1 MFMFACQLIWGDD
14 RKNIYLC
21 GHTSEEEKML
31 IESLLV
37 GTAIAVPTIY
47 VVFSRRLKRA
57 TNRCQELEKQLGQ
70 ALQSQSTAPTEGRY
84 SQEEMERLSI
94 VAQQTDNA
102 IMIMD
107 AHGNIEWINDGF
119 TRMYEYTFDEFIRKR
134 GDNILK
140 TSFNPAIRERLE
152 RCIRTKQPVYYEAIN
167 VTPSGKEL
175 WTHTSLTPILDEQG
189 NVIHLATIDSDISKR
204 KEAGDALVQRVNA
217 LSLRIGELVQQQQR
231 LVDVTQE
238 LMQEAARSTKRI
250 NETDQIVRFI
260 REMSDRIR
268 IMGLNASIE
277 AHSAGALGNGF
288 RVISGEIVKMS
299 DETKKHA
306 QQIFAIVQSIKEG
319 SEMLGGRQSEV
330 EKTAA
335 SYMKAIDALK
345 SEVMLV
351 ERVAE
356 RLN

>member
-1 MFMFACQLIWGDD
+1 MIAEILLAGFTLPMGVLCLVSHRRYLNE
-14 RKNIYLC
+14 RKSRVGL
-21 GHTSEEEKML
+21 
-31 IESLLV
+31 ESL
-37 GTAIAVPTIY
+37 IAETY
-47 VVFSRRLKRA
+47 VEPASLA
-57 TNRCQELEKQLGQ
+57 
-70 ALQSQSTAPTEGRY
+70 EGRY
-84 SQEEMERLSI
+84 SQQEMERLSI

-107 AHGNIEWINDGF
+107 AHGNIEWLNDGF
-119 TRMYEYTFDEFIRKR
+119 TRMYEYTYEDFIRKR
-134 GDNILK
+134 GSNILK

-152 RCIRTKQPVYYEAIN
+152 RCTTTKQPVYYEAIN
-167 VTPSGKEL
+167 VTPSGREI

-189 NVIHLATIDSDISKR
+189 NVIHLATIDSDISTR

-217 LSLRIGELVQQQQR
+217 LSLRIGDLVLQQQK
-231 LVDVTQE
+231 LIEVTQT
-238 LMQEAARSTKRI
+238 LMAEVRQSNKRI
-250 NETDQIVRFI
+250 NETDQIVKFI

-288 RVISGEIVKMS
+288 RVISAEIVKMS

-306 QQIFAIVQSIKEG
+306 QQIFAIVQSIKDA
-319 SEMLGGRQSEV
+319 SESLGGRQKEV
-330 EKTAA
+330 EHTAA
-335 SYMKAIDALK
+335 AYMRIIETLK

-351 ERVAE
+351 EKVAE